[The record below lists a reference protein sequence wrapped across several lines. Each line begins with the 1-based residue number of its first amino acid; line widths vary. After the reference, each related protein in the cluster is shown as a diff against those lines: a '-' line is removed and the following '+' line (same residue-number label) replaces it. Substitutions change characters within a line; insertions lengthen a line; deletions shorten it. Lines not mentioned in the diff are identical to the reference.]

1 MIRELDPVTDRAA
14 VEALFLVAA
23 DYIALET
30 GLPVDGTQAADFFAD
45 APPGIDPATSLRL
58 GLFGPAGRLE
68 GLAEV
73 AFGYPAAGDAYI
85 GLMLFAATARGT
97 GHGARLLRGIE
108 DRARQRGATRLLLAV
123 LEANPKGRAFWQ
135 REGFAVEQSFPVAEM
150 GLRRHIRHRMMKPL

>member
-1 MIRELDPVTDRAA
+1 MIRDLDPARDRAA
-14 VEALFLVAA
+14 VEALFLAAA

-30 GLPVDGTQAADFFAD
+30 GLPVDGTQAAEFFSD

-58 GLFGPAGRLE
+58 GLFGPAGLE

-73 AFGYPAAGDAYI
+73 AFGFPDPQDAYI
-85 GLMLFAATARGT
+85 GLMLFGAVARGN
-97 GHGARLLRGIE
+97 GGGARLLRGIE
-108 DRARQRGATRLLLAV
+108 SRARQRGATRLLLAV

-135 REGFAVEQSFPVAEM
+135 REGFAVVQSFPETDM

>member
-1 MIRELDPVTDRAA
+1 MIRDLDPLADRAA
-14 VEALFLVAA
+14 VEALFLAAA

-30 GLPVDGTQAADFFAD
+30 GLPVDGTQADDFFAD

-58 GLFGPAGRLE
+58 GLFGPAGLE

-85 GLMLFAATARGT
+85 GLMLFAASARGT
-97 GHGARLLRGIE
+97 GGGACLLRGIE
-108 DRARQRGATRLLLAV
+108 SRARQRGATRLLLAV
-123 LEANPKGRAFWQ
+123 LEANPKGRAFWR

-150 GLRRHIRHRMMKPL
+150 GLRRHIRHRMMKAL